1 MGRQLAIDLTEEEE
15 QEFLSFLCKS
25 ANVQIIRTFA
35 RTPDALFIDSLDPR
49 GPGNWSFYLWN
60 TDFPWQ
66 PVLAQTRDDL
76 PEPDR
81 RGLYYFSNIDT
92 APALTYSRP
101 VPDAGI
107 AYGRIYWAK
116 RFSTANGLNYDVEA
130 FSEWYDRTARWL
142 RALKAKAA
150 RTHAWQERT
159 RKG

>member
-60 TDFPWQ
+60 TD
-66 PVLAQTRDDL
+66 DL

-81 RGLYYFSNIDT
+81 RGLYYCSNIDT
-92 APALTYSRP
+92 APAVTYSRP

-150 RTHAWQERT
+150 RTHASQERT